1 MFAALGL
8 AVCDDAAAIAEARDA
23 QRDAKNRQLNSTKGS
38 VAVAAQAWFES
49 VDRLLNKRTELL
61 EDLYGEFSALADA
74 LMVMAGSAGRK
85 RLARKVRTELAA
97 LAERWL
103 GAREDLAT
111 AWVDRWLA
119 ERGRALP
126 SARAGDEESTG
137 SKRRSLLLATAGAIA
152 VSAALGGLYHGVGL
166 GTVPE
171 NVAAAATA
179 DEDASDETLTEAA
192 AEPATA
198 QADPT
203 PTLDGPAE
211 SAPQES
217 TTDALVI
224 DAAHAPTVAF
234 AGHRL
239 VIAVQTQEDV
249 TSLLMDEL
257 FEGATLYDVRLAP
270 GGLAVELSVDKPTD
284 EDAEGLAR
292 WSFRVSDHRG
302 RISEPIVGNCRV
314 LPGGW

>member
-1 MFAALGL
+1 MFAGLGL
-8 AVCDDAAAIAEARDA
+8 PVCDDATAIAEARDA

-85 RLARKVRTELAA
+85 RLARKVRSELAA
-97 LAERWL
+97 LAGRWL

-126 SARAGDEESTG
+126 SARAGDEQSTG

-166 GTVPE
+166 GTVPD
-171 NVAAAATA
+171 NVAEAATA
-179 DEDASDETLTEAA
+179 DEDGSGEAVAA
-192 AEPATA
+192 AEPVTVHGETTPALGS
-198 QADPT
+198 DPEVSSQE
-203 PTLDGPAE
+203 TLSGE
-211 SAPQES
+211 
-217 TTDALVI
+217 LVV

-249 TSLLMDEL
+249 TSNLTDAL

-270 GGLAVELSVDKPTD
+270 GGLAVELSVEKPTD

>member
-1 MFAALGL
+1 MFAGLGL
-8 AVCDDAAAIAEARDA
+8 PVCDDATAIAEARDA

-38 VAVAAQAWFES
+38 VAVAAQSWFES

-74 LMVMAGSAGRK
+74 LMVMAGSAGRR
-85 RLARKVRTELAA
+85 RLARKVRSELGA

-137 SKRRSLLLATAGAIA
+137 GKRRSILLATAGAIT

-171 NVAAAATA
+171 NVAAAATG
-179 DEDASDETLTEAA
+179 DEAQSPETVAA
-192 AEPATA
+192 AELDTSSAERTPGHGGDVALAT
-198 QADPT
+198 QA
-203 PTLDGPAE
+203 
-211 SAPQES
+211 S
-217 TTDALVI
+217 TSGVLAI

-249 TSLLMDEL
+249 TSALTDAL

-270 GGLAVELSVDKPTD
+270 GGLAVELSVDRPS
-284 EDAEGLAR
+284 EGDAEGLAR

-302 RISEPIVGNCRV
+302 RISDPISGNCRV